1 MKTSVLPS
9 VIQMEPEALQQLV
22 AEVKETIA
30 TSEHFVPAVKNQ
42 RSFTAGNLWNIR
54 RQSKTAMSRMYRG

>member
-30 TSEHFVPAVKNQ
+30 TSEHFAPAVKNQ

-54 RQSKTAMSRMYRG
+54 RQSRTAVSRMYRG